1 MLEINSFYKIF
12 CFFADSGCL
21 LQPLCTL
28 SQNSNL
34 RVRPEIVLKLAS
46 KFQEYLQNRFNRFCF
61 CFSSCTKSLS
71 T

>member
-1 MLEINSFYKIF
+1 MQRLNILVREIFERKIM
-12 CFFADSGCL
+12 FFVLFIDSGFL

-46 KFQEYLQNRFNRFCF
+46 KF
-61 CFSSCTKSLS
+61 
-71 T
+71 